1 MFVKVLYLQNFRS
14 YKKRE
19 FNLSYDIALIVGP
32 NTSGKTNF
40 MEAVFFL
47 SFGKSFRTDKDE
59 QAIRFGEEVAR
70 LSAQLNNQIKLEII
84 IASGSI
90 GGGINRKKY
99 MVNGVVKRRLDF
111 VGNLV
116 AVLFSPLDL
125 DMIVGSPILRRNFLN
140 SVLEAVDVDY
150 RIFYLEFTKALRQR
164 NALLEKARETGIRDE
179 KQFEYWDNI
188 LIKTGENVI
197 QKREELIKFINNSQK
212 EIFDFMMIYDKS
224 IISKERL
231 LQYKEQ
237 ELGAGVTLVGPQRDD
252 FNIRIHP
259 NAISPN
265 ESESRDVKFFGS
277 RGQQRLVVLQLKLL
291 ELEFIAQKIGERP
304 ILLLD
309 DIFSELDSNHI
320 NLVLDIINKQ
330 QTIITTTN
338 KEFVPKEVLGKMD
351 TIELRE

>member
-1 MFVKVLYLQNFRS
+1 MYIKQLSLQNFRS
-14 YKKRE
+14 YSKSD
-19 FNLSYDIALIVGP
+19 FNFSKDITLIVGP

-40 MEAVFFL
+40 MEAIFFL

-59 QAIRFGEEVAR
+59 QAIRFGEEVSR
-70 LSAQLNNQIKLEII
+70 LSAQLNNEIKLEVV
-84 IASGSI
+84 IASERFR
-90 GGGINRKKY
+90 GGVKQKKY
-99 MVNGVVKRRLDF
+99 MVNGVNKRRLDF

-188 LIKTGENVI
+188 LIKSGQNVI
-197 QKREELIKFINNSQK
+197 QKREELIKFMNNSQK

-231 LQYKEQ
+231 WQYKEQ
-237 ELGAGVTLVGPQRDD
+237 ELGAGVTLVGPHRDD
-252 FNIRIHP
+252 FS
-259 NAISPN
+259 ISMFDN
-265 ESESRDVKFFGS
+265 LSQTTHDVKFFGS

-291 ELEFIAQKIGERP
+291 ELEFIAQKIGQRP

-330 QTIITTTN
+330 QTIITTTH
-338 KEFVPKEVLGKMD
+338 KEFIPKKMLD
-351 TIELRE
+351 KVEIIELEER